1 MIPDLRDPGIGRNG
15 HPCRHGHDC
24 GGRYP
29 LYGRAQGAI
38 LAVTFRR
45 FLPYCG
51 VVAPYCMNVQQ
62 SKEFSWVDQ
71 CECVWGYYLYMM
83 QDWQLFQG
91 LPID

>member
-1 MIPDLRDPGIGRNG
+1 MIRASDEMVTAAGTVMTVTR
-15 HPCRHGHDC
+15 
-24 GGRYP
+24 RYS
-29 LYGRAQGAI
+29 LYRRAAGAI

-51 VVAPYCMNVQQ
+51 VVALYCTNVQQ
-62 SKEFSWVDQ
+62 SKEFSCVDQ
-71 CECVWGYYLYMM
+71 CEHIVCLGLLSIFMI